1 MTTLILVVVA
11 AAVGALAGFLLAVVL
26 NYEPP
31 PPPRKPGE
39 GYRLDDVTIRVVDVV
54 AEAVARFG
62 REQAEYL
69 AGRALPDHEYRLE
82 LHAVRPT
89 SSIRVTYPVGHLLSA
104 EQVLSEINYQPPPE
118 EQ

>member
-31 PPPRKPGE
+31 PPRKPGE

-54 AEAVARFG
+54 AEGVAAYG

-82 LHAVRPT
+82 LHAVRPM

-104 EQVLSEINYQPPPE
+104 EQVLSELNYQPPE